1 MSSKEDIKVSQKHDG
16 QNDEDHWRI
25 QRKKAR
31 KTAIVLGL
39 LAVALA
45 VWSVVMVV
53 IEAKG

>member
-1 MSSKEDIKVSQKHDG
+1 MTSKEDIKVNQQTDG
-16 QNDEDHWRI
+16 QQNEDHWQI